1 MLLRDRLRASDRRG
15 QAMVEFALVLP
26 ILVLLLVLAVDFGRV
41 FFQWVGVSNASRI
54 AANYAA
60 RNPDAWDSTPDAGS
74 QNEYRLLVAR
84 DLNPLNCLAPDDT
97 EYDATDVPNPTF
109 TGFEVGDQTSATIQ
123 CRFSVL
129 TPIAALFVGGQT
141 FTVTAESTFTV
152 NGGRISGIPVG
163 VVPPAGGTG
172 STPCADSI
180 VPNLVNKTVE
190 EAQAIWTSR
199 FTGAF
204 ITNPGTALPE
214 DVVTSQSTSPTAA
227 PGACVSATTSV
238 TVNTTTVVACDPG
251 EARVPSLIDL
261 TVAAARVK
269 WTDAGFTGQF
279 YPATGSDAEIVTSQ
293 NVSTADGPGDCAPTT
308 ALVTVGSEPA
318 VDYCIAAQL
327 NGSTKAQAQAQYTGA
342 GFTGTIKF
350 TGPGSGT
357 VSGQKL
363 TGGATYPCSSNED
376 VKLSNK

>member
-1 MLLRDRLRASDRRG
+1 MSFRDRLDATDRRG

-60 RNPDAWDSTPDAGS
+60 RNPDAWDSTPDVAS

-109 TGFEVGDQTSATIQ
+109 TGYEVGDQTSASIQ

-163 VVPPAGGTG
+163 VVPPEGGTG
-172 STPCADSI
+172 GTPCADVV
-180 VPNLVNKTVE
+180 VPNLVNKTIE
-190 EAQAIWTSR
+190 EAEALWSSR
-199 FTGAF
+199 FSGAF
-204 ITNPGTALPE
+204 TTSPPGALPD
-214 DVVTSQSTSPTAA
+214 DVVASQTTTPASS
-227 PGACVSATTSV
+227 PGACVLSSMSV
-238 TVNTTTVVACDPG
+238 TVTYVTATACDPG
-251 EARVPSLIDL
+251 EARIPSLIDL
-261 TVAAARVK
+261 TVAAARTK
-269 WTDAGFTGQF
+269 WSDAGFTGQF
-279 YPATGSDAEIVTSQ
+279 YPATGLDSEVVTSQ
-293 NVSTADGPGDCAPTT
+293 NVSSGDDPGECAPTS

-318 VDYCIAAQL
+318 VDYCVAAQL
-327 NGSTKAQAQAQYTGA
+327 TGSTKAQAQAAYTGA

-350 TGPGSGT
+350 TGPASGVVT
-357 VSGQKL
+357 GQKL

-376 VKLSNK
+376 LKLSNK